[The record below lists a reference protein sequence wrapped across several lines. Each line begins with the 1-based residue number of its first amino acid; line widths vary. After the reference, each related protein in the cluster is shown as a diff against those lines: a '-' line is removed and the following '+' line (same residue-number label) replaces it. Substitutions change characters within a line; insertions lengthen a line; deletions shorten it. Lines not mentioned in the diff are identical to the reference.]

1 MWKEKVIS
9 TIRIIL
15 LARIAALLHSAAQG
29 RPPKLNSS
37 LGVRV
42 L

>member
-15 LARIAALLHSAAQG
+15 LARIAAVLHSAAQG
-29 RPPKLNSS
+29 KLNSS